1 MNPKN
6 RNLRSSQRAACSL
19 SSFSRSLRVLSFAL
33 PARGRTVGRSGF
45 HHSCLHQSRWPSVS
59 RRIGFTFGRAEH
71 RRFRRPF
78 SGLYSA
84 SSSLFPSLVLSSR
97 SIFSRAITV
106 LDPSTIFAILLT
118 FLMRRGATS
127 RSPNKTDA
135 GNGSKAI
142 CRVSN
147 VLRSPSPD
155 PRRSP
160 NSTRSSP

>member
-6 RNLRSSQRAACSL
+6 RNLRSLQRATCSL
-19 SSFSRSLRVLSFAL
+19 SSFSGSLRVLSFAL

-45 HHSCLHQSRWPSVS
+45 HHSCLHLSRWPSAS

-71 RRFRRPF
+71 RRFRQPF

-84 SSSLFPSLVLSSR
+84 ASSLFPLASSLFPLLVSFSH
-97 SIFSRAITV
+97 SFFSRAITV

-127 RSPNKTDA
+127 KSPNKTDA
-135 GNGSKAI
+135 GNGSYGTG
-142 CRVSN
+142 RVIDAS
-147 VLRSPSPD
+147 RSLSPD
-155 PRRSP
+155 PKR
-160 NSTRSSP
+160 